1 MSEILT
7 DNMTSIAEF
16 CRHAI
21 STTRH
26 GGPGRAIVISA
37 NTVQKA
43 IAAETPLALGAARPY
58 LSRCGYVMVL
68 YHDTEDRYWD
78 ILYKVADR
86 SIVYV
91 KSWDGPAV
99 PESLLD
105 TAFCCY
111 DEDSYE

>member
-1 MSEILT
+1 MSDILI

-58 LSRCGYVMVL
+58 LIRCGYALVL
-68 YHDTEDRYWD
+68 YHDVEDRYWD

-91 KSWDGPAV
+91 KPWDGP
-99 PESLLD
+99 PISTETTEDS
-105 TAFCCY
+105 Y